1 MVEAGVEL
9 VEGTTAVFWEE
20 GIISDRLEGGCAEW
34 SVDAVEEFQE
44 QDADP
49 ETLRGETVALGFRDF
64 DDQVLGAQF
73 GQVVAQ
79 LAQAIRGGGQ
89 AEGFGGALMQIA

>member
-1 MVEAGVEL
+1 MVDTSVEL
-9 VEGTTAVFWEE
+9 VEGASAVFREE
-20 GIISDRLEGGCAEW
+20 GIISNRLEGGCAEW

-44 QDADP
+44 QDADA
-49 ETLRGETVALGFRDF
+49 ETLRGETVALGLGNF

-79 LAQAIRGGGQ
+79 LAQTISGGGQ
-89 AEGFGGALMQIA
+89 AEGFSGALMQI